1 MNKVVLGASAFAAGL
16 VLVGATMLSSTA
28 RSQIQASP
36 SYVPIGV
43 SASGNASAVWFHEP
57 LSRQTV
63 VCLTVGQG
71 ASLGIQCARTTLP
84 N

>member
-1 MNKVVLGASAFAAGL
+1 MNKVALGASAFVAGL
-16 VLVGATMLSSTA
+16 VLVGGTMLSSA
-28 RSQIQASP
+28 ASSQIQASP

-43 SASGNASAVWFHEP
+43 SASGSSSTVWFHEP
-57 LSRQTV
+57 SSRQAI
-63 VCLTVGQG
+63 VCQTVGQG

>member
-1 MNKVVLGASAFAAGL
+1 MNKLALGASALAAGL
-16 VLVGATMLSSTA
+16 VLVGGAMLSPTA
-28 RSQIQASP
+28 SSQIQASP

-63 VCLTVGQG
+63 VCQTVGQG
-71 ASLGIQCARTTLP
+71 AGLSIQCARTTLP